1 MSRMND
7 LLLAE
12 LALALRTG
20 RLWSIVLRNAIPVA
34 GVYLLGWPA
43 TLALLFYLLEIWL
56 YLSLRSSMALGL
68 DDAGEAPAAR
78 AVLAAAGMH
87 FVLVAPLLGGVVALV
102 AWFAVRIVADG
113 WRGLEPHRWE
123 FAAGVFAIAVMAL
136 AEALRYMRR
145 RMEGRHSTE
154 DEMREMAM
162 AYRAVVL
169 MLAGIPIY
177 FLVPSGY
184 DAEAL
189 VVVVALAS
197 VWIEG
202 APRHATR
209 AFGMPRRTRR
219 RLFRA

>member
-1 MSRMND
+1 MNN

-20 RLWSIVLRNAIPVA
+20 RLWGIVARNAIPVA

-56 YLSLRSSMALGL
+56 YLSFRGSVALGL
-68 DDAGEAPAAR
+68 DDAGEAPAAG
-78 AVLAAAGMH
+78 AVLARAGMH
-87 FVLVAPLLGGVVALV
+87 FLLVAPLLGAVLGLI
-102 AWFAVRIVADG
+102 AWFAVRMVADG
-113 WRGLEPHRWE
+113 WRGLELHLHRWE
-123 FAAGVFAIAVMAL
+123 FAAGVAALVVMAL
-136 AEALRYMRR
+136 GEALPYMRR
-145 RMEGRHSTE
+145 RMAGRHSAD
-154 DEMREMAM
+154 DELRETAI
-162 AYRAVVL
+162 AYRAACLV
-169 MLAGIPIY
+169 LAGIPIY